1 MQNLKRAALV
11 ILAGLFLIEAWLW
24 EQFVVLGRV
33 LISYLPY
40 EKVKA
45 WVADKISALPPPA
58 VVPIFVLP
66 ILVILP
72 FKLFGLWLIG
82 HHHHF
87 ILGGLVFLA
96 AKMAGLAVTAF
107 LYDLTKDKLM
117 MMAWFRFVAA
127 KAVTIKAWAHDL
139 VAPYKVKLRKLV
151 VEVKAQIRVYLPE
164 AKNQFAAQ
172 VLRVRRM
179 VQKARS

>member
-1 MQNLKRAALV
+1 MQNLKRVALV

-24 EQFVVLGRV
+24 EQFVALGRV
-33 LISYLPY
+33 LVSYFPY
-40 EKVKA
+40 ETLKS
-45 WVADKISALPPPA
+45 WVAGKISALPPPA
-58 VVPIFVLP
+58 VVPIFILP

-117 MMAWFRFVAA
+117 MMKWFRIVAA
-127 KAVTIKAWAHDL
+127 KASAVKVWAHDF
-139 VAPYKVKLRKLV
+139 VAPYKAVLRARITALKSYFPQARGSFVALALRLRK
-151 VEVKAQIRVYLPE
+151 QMS
-164 AKNQFAAQ
+164 
-172 VLRVRRM
+172 RVR
-179 VQKARS
+179 S